1 MSALLKRWRP
11 PVFLVFSVVV
21 AFVCAVGTGCLPRY
35 WPAFLTVVLANHVVL
50 IGSGFVPRS
59 RLLGAN
65 ITRLP
70 AACSHANRVALTFD
84 DGPDPEVTPAVL
96 KILARHQVKATF
108 FCVGRRA
115 EENPELIAEIAEAG
129 HTLGNHTWSHTH
141 AFWFLGPKR
150 LIKEIDSTQEVLQGP
165 DGWSPTYFRAPAGI
179 RSPILDFVLAGRG
192 LKLVSWTRRGFDTV
206 DHDPKRVLRRLTK
219 SLAPGDILLLHDG
232 TAARD
237 TDGKPVVLEVL
248 PRLLDVIHRD
258 GLVAAPL
265 EIG

>member
-1 MSALLKRWRP
+1 MRDLLKWWRP
-11 PVFLVFSVVV
+11 PGFLVFSVIV
-21 AFVCAVGTGCLPRY
+21 AAVCAIGTACLPRH
-35 WPAFLTVVLANHVVL
+35 WPVFLAVVLANQVVL

-59 RLLGAN
+59 GLLGAN
-65 ITRLP
+65 ISRLP
-70 AACSHANRVALTFD
+70 AASAQQKRVALTFD

-108 FCVGRRA
+108 FCVGKRA
-115 EENPELIAEIAEAG
+115 EENPELVSQIAEAG

-150 LIKEIDSTQEVLQGP
+150 LIKEIDSTQEVLQGT
-165 DGWSPTYFRAPAGI
+165 DGRPPTSFRAPAGI
-179 RSPILDFVLAGRG
+179 RSPILDFVLARRG

-206 DHDPKRVLRRLTK
+206 DHDPKRVLRRLSR

-232 TAARD
+232 AAARD
-237 TDGKPVVLEVL
+237 SDGKTVVLEVL

-258 GLVAAPL
+258 GLVAGPL
-265 EIG
+265 ETG